1 MVAGA
6 VSFAPDETADV
17 NGNLQVTLSAAVI
30 RRAGGA
36 GKSFEFPPTPIR
48 FLRFRRS
55 VRRNIVES
63 KNNPVST
70 DFAPINHIERQFRI
84 APYEPETELGRLR
97 SRVSKLEQQAKEFE
111 FAARERDRFFTVGT
125 DMLMVAGFD
134 GYFKRVS
141 PNWQHTLGWTAEELT
156 SHPWLQFVHPDDHA
170 ATIAEAEKLFQGID
184 TVAFENRYRTKLG
197 DFRWMR
203 WRVRTYPEEGLVY
216 GAATDITKQKMADQV
231 LLSNERQYR
240 TLFEEAPV
248 ALHEIDCGGIVRRVN
263 RAECLLLDLP
273 SEKILNQP
281 VWQHVSAT
289 ERRLSQQ
296 AIAEKILGIR
306 PLTPF
311 LRDYVKADGAF
322 VTFEVHDSLIHDAT
336 GKVTGIRSCLLDVT
350 ERRRA
355 EEKLESHAREV
366 RVKNEELRAALASA
380 SEAARAKD
388 QFLANMSHEVR
399 TPMNGIIG
407 MTELLLDAGLADEQR
422 EYVESIRFSGELLM
436 SIINDILDFSK
447 IQAERLELE
456 TIELRPLQ
464 IIENVTKLLSEQARS
479 KGLILQVSLN
489 PDVPGSVFG
498 DPVRLSQILTNLLGN
513 AVKFT
518 DHGRVVLRAEP
529 SAGSSNEQAVIR
541 FVVEDT
547 GIGIAEEARKLL
559 FQPFSQV
566 DSSISRKYGGT
577 GLGLA
582 ISKKLA
588 ELMGGQIGVDSEQ
601 GKGSRFWFTAH
612 FPLRARAR

>member
-1 MVAGA
+1 
-6 VSFAPDETADV
+6 
-17 NGNLQVTLSAAVI
+17 
-30 RRAGGA
+30 
-36 GKSFEFPPTPIR
+36 
-48 FLRFRRS
+48 
-55 VRRNIVES
+55 
-63 KNNPVST
+63 
-70 DFAPINHIERQFRI
+70 
-84 APYEPETELGRLR
+84 
-97 SRVSKLEQQAKEFE
+97 
-111 FAARERDRFFTVGT
+111 
-125 DMLMVAGFD
+125 
-134 GYFKRVS
+134 
-141 PNWQHTLGWTAEELT
+141 
-156 SHPWLQFVHPDDHA
+156 
-170 ATIAEAEKLFQGID
+170 
-184 TVAFENRYRTKLG
+184 
-197 DFRWMR
+197 
-203 WRVRTYPEEGLVY
+203 
-216 GAATDITKQKMADQV
+216 
-231 LLSNERQYR
+231 
-240 TLFEEAPV
+240 
-248 ALHEIDCGGIVRRVN
+248 
-263 RAECLLLDLP
+263 
-273 SEKILNQP
+273 
-281 VWQHVSAT
+281 
-289 ERRLSQQ
+289 
-296 AIAEKILGIR
+296 
-306 PLTPF
+306 
-311 LRDYVKADGAF
+311 
-322 VTFEVHDSLIHDAT
+322 
-336 GKVTGIRSCLLDVT
+336 
-350 ERRRA
+350 
-355 EEKLESHAREV
+355 
-366 RVKNEELRAALASA
+366 
-380 SEAARAKD
+380 
-388 QFLANMSHEVR
+388 
-399 TPMNGIIG
+399 
-407 MTELLLDAGLADEQR
+407 MTELLLDSGLADEQR